1 MALFMSS
8 TLYASAYHDK
18 SIHNAQQT
26 AVAKPETKKSTENDA
41 NNAPVTVETSK
52 TEPTPVSTPKPAVAV
67 TETPKSAYSELNPR
81 LPYPNLCAEFQSL
94 IAQYDWNIQIA
105 SAIMQAE
112 SGCNPIRDNSGLN
125 GDGTN
130 DVGLFQINSIHVA
143 SGLITESG
151 RNDPA
156 ANVATAYKL
165 YAGRG
170 NFTAWS
176 VYTNGKYAQ
185 YLR

>member
-1 MALFMSS
+1 MSS
-8 TLYASAYHDK
+8 ITYASALHVEK
-18 SIHNAQQT
+18 TNNALST
-26 AVAKPETKKSTENDA
+26 AIESSKTKNDA
-41 NNAPVTVETSK
+41 NTTPVAVATTET
-52 TEPTPVSTPKPAVAV
+52 EQIPVSTPEPVVAV
-67 TETPKSAYSELNPR
+67 TETPKSGYSELNPR
-81 LPYPNLCAEFQSL
+81 LPYPNLCGDFQSL
-94 IAQYDWNIQIA
+94 IAQYDWNVQIA
-105 SAIMQAE
+105 TAIMKAE

-130 DVGLFQINSIHVA
+130 DVGLFQINSIHVG

-156 ANVATAYKL
+156 TNIATAYKL

-176 VYTNGKYAQ
+176 VYNNGKYAQ

>member
-1 MALFMSS
+1 MSS
-8 TLYASAYHDK
+8 SVYAQSR
-18 SIHNAQQT
+18 QT
-26 AVAKPETKKSTENDA
+26 DDVHQNTPIATVESKTSTNDDQNDA
-41 NNAPVTVETSK
+41 NNAPVATETPK
-52 TEPTPVSTPKPAVAV
+52 TEPTPIPTPEPAVAV
-67 TETPKSAYSELNPR
+67 KETPKTAYSELNPR
-81 LPYPNLCAEFQSL
+81 LPYHNLCGDFQSL
-94 IAQYDWNIQIA
+94 IAQYDWNVQIA
-105 SAIMQAE
+105 TAIMKAE

-130 DVGLFQINSIHVA
+130 DVGLFQINSIHVS

-156 ANVATAYKL
+156 TNVATAYKL

-176 VYTNGKYAQ
+176 VYNNGKYAQ